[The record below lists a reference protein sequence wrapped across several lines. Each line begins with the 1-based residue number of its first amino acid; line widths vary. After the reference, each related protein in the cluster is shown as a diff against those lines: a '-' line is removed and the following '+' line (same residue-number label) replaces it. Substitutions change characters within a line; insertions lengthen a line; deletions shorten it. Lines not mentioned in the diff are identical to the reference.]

1 MCIPETLFDIRPFVK
16 YITLNQNVKPEIQT
30 HLSYVNGLPKAP
42 SCAIMTKFY
51 YESPCHVLLV
61 PM

>member
-1 MCIPETLFDIRPFVK
+1 MYSILIREK

-30 HLSYVNGLPKAP
+30 HLCYVNGLPKAP